1 DVRVIAATH
10 QNLADMIGKRL
21 FREDLF
27 YRLNVVS
34 IEIPPLRD
42 RTEDIP
48 ALADHFLRSFARDLK
63 KPAMSV
69 HEDALALLMQHT
81 WPGNIRELQNV
92 LERAALLSEDP
103 ILGVHDMAF
112 ATR

>member
-1 DVRVIAATH
+1 VLAATH
-10 QNLADMIGKRL
+10 HNLADMIEKKL

-42 RTEDIP
+42 RAEDIP
-48 ALADHFLRSFARDLK
+48 ALTEYFLRRFARDLK
-63 KPAMSV
+63 KPAMGI
-69 HEDALALLMQHT
+69 HEDALGLLMRHT